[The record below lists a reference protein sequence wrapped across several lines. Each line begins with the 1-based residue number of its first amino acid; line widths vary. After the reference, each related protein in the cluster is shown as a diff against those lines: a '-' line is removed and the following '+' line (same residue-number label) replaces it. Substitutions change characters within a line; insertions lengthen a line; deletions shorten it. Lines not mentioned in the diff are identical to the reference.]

1 MINCNNNHCDI
12 LCDHVICATFFVPL
26 ARGHPEPLGSV
37 SFSQSRLSL
46 SLALTHLGFF
56 SFLSI
61 LLSLTFALSLSSLSY
76 HRLKKTEVTV
86 ENLRFYAYF
95 CVVLLRPIKL
105 MTQQQP
111 SNFHLKF
118 CSKSAFINRLVFGHE
133 RM

>member
-1 MINCNNNHCDI
+1 MCDI
-12 LCDHVICATFFVPL
+12 FVPL
-26 ARGHPEPLGSV
+26 ALGHPEPLGSV

-46 SLALTHLGFF
+46 SLALTRLGFF
-56 SFLSI
+56 SFLFI

-105 MTQQQP
+105 IMTQQQP
-111 SNFHLKF
+111 LNFHLKLIIKCTF
-118 CSKSAFINRLVFGHE
+118 AKHHAFG
-133 RM
+133 